1 MEGLTVA
8 LIVLASHRPG
18 FWILQVIVVIFA
30 LAVLVAGVAAVL
42 RRRRGDR
49 PEG

>member
-1 MEGLTVA
+1 MEGLTFA

-18 FWILQVIVVIFA
+18 FWILQVIVVMFA
-30 LAVLVAGVAAVL
+30 VAVLVTAVAAVL

-49 PEG
+49 P